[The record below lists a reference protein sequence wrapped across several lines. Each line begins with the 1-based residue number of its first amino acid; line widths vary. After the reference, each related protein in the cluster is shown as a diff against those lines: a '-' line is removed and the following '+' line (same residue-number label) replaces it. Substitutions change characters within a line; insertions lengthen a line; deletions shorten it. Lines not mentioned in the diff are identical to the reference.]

1 MIPTFKSGDEVL
13 VNRLSYFLSKPKI
26 GDLVV
31 SKKEKYIIKRIKK
44 IDGDR
49 FFVEGDNKKESTDS
63 RKFGWINKKEI
74 VGKVI
79 FKNY

>member
-1 MIPTFKSGDEVL
+1 MSPAFRDGDMVL
-13 VNRLSYFLSKPKI
+13 AGSFSYFLKNPKV

-31 SKKEKYIIKRIKK
+31 LKKEKYIIKRIKK

-49 FFVEGDNKKESTDS
+49 FFVEGDNKKESIDS
-63 RKFGWINKKEI
+63 RSFGWISRKDI

-79 FKNY
+79 YKI

>member
-1 MIPTFKSGDEVL
+1 MIPTFNPEDIVL
-13 VNRLSYFLSKPKI
+13 VSNFPYLFKNPAV

-31 SKKEKYIIKRIKK
+31 LNREKYIIKRIKK

-49 FFVEGDNKKESTDS
+49 FFVEGDNSRESTDS
-63 RKFGWINKKEI
+63 RNFGWINRKEI

-79 FKNY
+79 YKI